1 MKNIIKS
8 NIFKIQKNNP
18 NKFNLNKFNSIKFNP
33 NKFNPNKFNI
43 RRFYSCNKSDDQL
56 TKGEVFFVGSVLC
69 ASLAGTVIGGIWQ
82 GYNTYCGYMRN
93 EEHII
98 ALLFNPVV
106 GMAIGCIGGG
116 IIGVVWPILVVGGA
130 FSLVGMGIYSAIN
143 GLPFSLKIKK
153 KNKDKKR

>member
-1 MKNIIKS
+1 
-8 NIFKIQKNNP
+8 
-18 NKFNLNKFNSIKFNP
+18 
-33 NKFNPNKFNI
+33 
-43 RRFYSCNKSDDQL
+43 
-56 TKGEVFFVGSVLC
+56 
-69 ASLAGTVIGGIWQ
+69 
-82 GYNTYCGYMRN
+82 MRN